1 MCPPEARRDWAL
13 GPQPLELTEPHLG
26 QLSNICPSPT
36 ATLSLSL
43 PSVALSVR
51 LLSGAF
57 FVAPPLEF
65 LNVCMP
71 SFSPAPLAPAHV
83 SSTSHYL
90 WRQPPPPGTL
100 QECPLRGPLPDAHRC
115 CGKTRRACIP
125 ELSFPDGR
133 ITSFK
138 PGLIVTSSLS
148 PMPHP
153 PPTPAPL
160 PLSPAPTQST
170 TKITVVS
177 VWTSCIICRAW
188 CKMNTGAPC
197 SEIRGDVLKALK

>member
-13 GPQPLELTEPHLG
+13 GSQPLELTEPHLG

-57 FVAPPLEF
+57 FVASPLEF

-71 SFSPAPLAPAHV
+71 PSPHPQPLAPAHG

-100 QECPLRGPLPDAHRC
+100 QECPLRGPRPDAHGC

-133 ITSFK
+133 TTSSK
-138 PGLIVTSSLS
+138 PGLIVMSSLS
-148 PMPHP
+148 LMPHTHP
-153 PPTPAPL
+153 PPGSSFLVTCPH
-160 PLSPAPTQST
+160 S
-170 TKITVVS
+170 I
-177 VWTSCIICRAW
+177 
-188 CKMNTGAPC
+188 
-197 SEIRGDVLKALK
+197 